1 MNGLLQRKA
10 PARPAA
16 EIHVIS
22 DAEGFDALETEWEAL
37 HAAAGASVFQ
47 SFIWQR
53 CWWRHHGEGFSRR
66 MLHLATVREA
76 DELIAV
82 APFYIEEQRHNSLA
96 SSRTLRFV
104 GTGLSDHL
112 DIMLQPDREKAAI
125 ETLAGYLALL
135 WTSLDSIELVEI
147 PDESPVH
154 KMLGA
159 ELSAAGLPVS
169 VEICDRCPRIA
180 LAATWEDT
188 LAATSGHF
196 RKKLRVRA
204 ERLTEHER
212 VGFETIGDPADFD
225 AAMDDFVLLHQKRMV
240 DKVGAGVYSHER
252 NEDFHREVCREMFR
266 RGWLFMCFLTLNG
279 RRVLGNCYY
288 FLNGRVYCHM
298 GGALDMGETW
308 KHSPGI
314 VFESY
319 CMQEALHRGARVYD
333 FLRGTESYK
342 YRFGAV
348 DVPNWRISVRRV
360 RPSVKVLK
368 PVGEIL
374 GHARRLLILLA
385 LIAPLAQFRMFRHG

>member
-1 MNGLLQRKA
+1 MNGLLHRKS

-22 DAEGFDALETEWEAL
+22 DTEGFDALETEWEAL
-37 HAAAGASVFQ
+37 HAAAGVSVFQ

-53 CWWRHHGEGFSRR
+53 CWWRHHGEGFCRR
-66 MLHLATVREA
+66 LLHLVTVREA

-96 SSRTLRFV
+96 STRTLRFV
-104 GTGLSDHL
+104 GTELSDHL
-112 DIMLQPDREKAAI
+112 DIILHPDREKAAI
-125 ETLAGYLALL
+125 NALAGYLALL
-135 WTSLDSIELVEI
+135 WTSLDAIELVDI

-154 KMLGA
+154 KRLGA
-159 ELSAAGLPVS
+159 ALAAAGLPVS

-180 LAATWEDT
+180 LAATWEET
-188 LAATSGHF
+188 LAATSGDF
-196 RKKLRVRA
+196 RKKLRVRT
-204 ERLTEHER
+204 ERLTAHET
-212 VGFETIGDPADFD
+212 VGFEIIGDPSDFD
-225 AAMDDFVLLHQKRMV
+225 VAMDDFVLLHQNRMV
-240 DKVGAGVYSHER
+240 DKVGSGVYSHER
-252 NEDFHREVCREMFR
+252 NEGFHREVCREMFR

-288 FLNGRVYCHM
+288 FLNGRVYCHL
-298 GGALDMGETW
+298 GGALDMGEAW

-342 YRFGAV
+342 YRLGAV
-348 DVPNWRISVRRV
+348 EVPNWRLSAKRV
-360 RPSVKVLK
+360 RPSVKLFK
-368 PVGEIL
+368 PVGQIL
-374 GHARRLLILLA
+374 SHARRLLILLA
-385 LIAPLAQFRMFRHG
+385 LIAPFAQFRMFRHG